1 MFHTSISWG
10 GKTTSFEASKECVE
24 DVSLVTPHFIHHS
37 GLNYDHRVS
46 GLESLWPA
54 AVLRLSA
61 LLQETKEIIAL
72 DRQGTQQ
79 QRPESPTVTPPGVRV
94 NTRYKNS
101 TKGTC
106 SKQNKKKNAH
116 SGRYTLHSGTLG
128 DRCVQDYF
136 YSRLDIDLVRRA
148 LLFFLV
154 RWLGNLVCFLTL
166 KRCDVWQK
174 RCLPLRGEREPMSSR
189 DVPIFS
195 LDISVSRKD
204 LHVSARPRLMSPPQW
219 ETTYIVLSV
228 RNVTPFASTL
238 SQEVNI

>member
-1 MFHTSISWG
+1 M
-10 GKTTSFEASKECVE
+10 
-24 DVSLVTPHFIHHS
+24 
-37 GLNYDHRVS
+37 
-46 GLESLWPA
+46 
-54 AVLRLSA
+54 
-61 LLQETKEIIAL
+61 
-72 DRQGTQQ
+72 
-79 QRPESPTVTPPGVRV
+79 
-94 NTRYKNS
+94 NS
-101 TKGTC
+101 TKDARVYQIIILNQGT
-106 SKQNKKKNAH
+106 KTPPKVHVQNKTKKKNAH

-136 YSRLDIDLVRRA
+136 YLRLDIDLVCRV
-148 LLFFLV
+148 LSFFLV
-154 RWLGNLVCFLTL
+154 CWLGNFVCFLTL